1 VYVRVGIGRKT
12 DVDAGIRDGR
22 KGSTERQTDRQ
33 TDRQTVLCAVPGDDD
48 EAGEGKESEE

>member
-1 VYVRVGIGRKT
+1 MGKSVCVYVRVGIGRKT

-33 TDRQTVLCAVPGDDD
+33 TDSTLYRTGR
-48 EAGEGKESEE
+48 